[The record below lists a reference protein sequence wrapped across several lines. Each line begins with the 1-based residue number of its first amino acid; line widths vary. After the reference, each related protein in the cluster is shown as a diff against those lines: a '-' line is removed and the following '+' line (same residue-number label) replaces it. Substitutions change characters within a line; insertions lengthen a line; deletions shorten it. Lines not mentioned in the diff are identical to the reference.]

1 MTSGFG
7 RRCGGAVLLWAMA
20 GAATAAPDVRAEHAG
35 EQGGPDAEAPYIEQ
49 VGSECVIV
57 NTYLQRR
64 DGVVERVV
72 LREPVQCA
80 SQPSRRS
87 MADLSN

>member
-7 RRCGGAVLLWAMA
+7 RICGGVALLLAMTGTAV
-20 GAATAAPDVRAEHAG
+20 AAPDDRAEHAG
-35 EQGGPDAEAPYIEQ
+35 DRGGPGAEAPYIEQ
-49 VGSECVIV
+49 VGSECVMV
-57 NTYLQRR
+57 NTYLQRH

-80 SQPSRRS
+80 GQPDHRS
-87 MADLSN
+87 MADLSS

>member
-7 RRCGGAVLLWAMA
+7 WRCGSVALLWAMA
-20 GAATAAPDVRAEHAG
+20 GHGVAAPVDGGEHAG
-35 EQGGPDAEAPYIEQ
+35 EQGSRGADAPYIEQ
-49 VGSECVIV
+49 VGAECVLV

-80 SQPSRRS
+80 SRS
-87 MADLSN
+87 DPQAMADLSQ

>member
-7 RRCGGAVLLWAMA
+7 RRWGGVALLWAMA
-20 GAATAAPDVRAEHAG
+20 GAAMAAPADQAEHAG
-35 EQGGPDAEAPYIEQ
+35 EQGGSGADAPYIEQ
-49 VGSECVIV
+49 VGSECVMV

-80 SQPSRRS
+80 SQPDQRS

>member
-1 MTSGFG
+1 M
-7 RRCGGAVLLWAMA
+7 ALLWAMA
-20 GAATAAPDVRAEHAG
+20 GAAMAAPDQGEHAG
-35 EQGGPDAEAPYIEQ
+35 EQGGSGAEAPYIEH
-49 VGSECVIV
+49 VGSECVMV

-80 SQPSRRS
+80 GQPDQRS
-87 MADLSN
+87 MADLRN

>member
-7 RRCGGAVLLWAMA
+7 RRCGGVALLLAMA
-20 GAATAAPDVRAEHAG
+20 GNAVAAPSDRTEHAG
-35 EQGGPDAEAPYIEQ
+35 EQGGHGADAPYIEQ
-49 VGSECVIV
+49 VGSECVMV

-80 SQPSRRS
+80 SRPDQHS

>member
-1 MTSGFG
+1 M
-7 RRCGGAVLLWAMA
+7 ALLLAMA
-20 GAATAAPDVRAEHAG
+20 GNAVAAPPDRTEHAG
-35 EQGGPDAEAPYIEQ
+35 EQGGGPGADAPYIEQ
-49 VGSECVIV
+49 VGSECVMV

-80 SQPSRRS
+80 SRPDQRS

>member
-7 RRCGGAVLLWAMA
+7 QRWSGVALLWVLA
-20 GAATAAPDVRAEHAG
+20 GAAMAAPAEQGEHAG
-35 EQGGPDAEAPYIEQ
+35 EQGGPGADAPYIEQ
-49 VGSECVIV
+49 VGAECVMV
-57 NTYLQRR
+57 NTYLQRH

-80 SQPSRRS
+80 GQPDQRA
-87 MADLSN
+87 MADLSH